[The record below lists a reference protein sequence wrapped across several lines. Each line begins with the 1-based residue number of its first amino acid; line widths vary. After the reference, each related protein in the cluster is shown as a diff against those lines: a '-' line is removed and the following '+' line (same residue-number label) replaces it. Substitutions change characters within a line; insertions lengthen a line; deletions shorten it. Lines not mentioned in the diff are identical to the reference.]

1 MNPSNSNLR
10 RRGNRQGQ
18 KLLLIHGW
26 AHDQSIFNNLCQ
38 ALESDYNLYSFD
50 RLGYG
55 RSKLAPNLAAEHQ
68 HINQLMGAIDDD
80 PVAVLGFSQG
90 ARIASRLASS
100 YPHRV
105 RSLISCGG
113 IMDGYAARA
122 TDPHAI
128 NLERLKRFA
137 KTGDLAGL
145 RQDWLQHYYCT
156 AGMNPKA
163 TEKLRHITENYQAR
177 DLLTPAGHDFNFPD
191 NTFSRL
197 SQSQLP
203 TFFVNGE
210 YESPPRC
217 ELAHSYMTENSHSS
231 LWQISGA
238 GHMAVLSHP
247 QQVAEGIRTFLNQTN
262 RESTRQS

>member
-113 IMDGYAARA
+113 IMDGYAPR
-122 TDPHAI
+122 
-128 NLERLKRFA
+128 
-137 KTGDLAGL
+137 
-145 RQDWLQHYYCT
+145 
-156 AGMNPKA
+156 
-163 TEKLRHITENYQAR
+163 
-177 DLLTPAGHDFNFPD
+177 
-191 NTFSRL
+191 
-197 SQSQLP
+197 LP
-203 TFFVNGE
+203 T
-210 YESPPRC
+210 PMP
-217 ELAHSYMTENSHSS
+217 L
-231 LWQISGA
+231 I
-238 GHMAVLSHP
+238 
-247 QQVAEGIRTFLNQTN
+247 LNDLNDSRKLVTWLDYDRIGCSIITAQLV
-262 RESTRQS
+262 